1 MRITWLLEATD
12 QLWGGIKVALED
24 ANWLHRRGHQVT
36 VLSRTGRPAWMQ
48 IECAFRQVQDFRAEH
63 LPPGDVVIGTFW
75 STVPW
80 AACAGTD
87 KGVAV
92 HFCQGYEG
100 DFPENGPL
108 RDRIE
113 AAYRLPNVRHLT
125 IAPHLTRLLTE
136 RFRAK
141 PTELVHVVDHTVH
154 TPGPARSPGS
164 VLRVGLVGPW
174 QVGWKDLATGFA
186 ACELAHRAGQKLV
199 LVRATNTGPDAKELS
214 TPFPVEW
221 HQKLPPS
228 RMGDFYR
235 SLDLFLGTSSGSEE
249 GFFLPAIE
257 AMACGVPT
265 VLTDVPCFRDHE
277 QTGVREFALFVPPR
291 NPAAMA
297 EAIVVAGGMPD
308 VRHALRKQGLELAQR
323 YTQDAHGAALEAA
336 LQSFVTASANERP
349 SLKLVGGPDLDECI
363 DPTDAR
369 LQLAAASACM
379 EAGDTAGALQIYDA
393 LVASGCDDEAVHA
406 GRGHALHARGR
417 LREAADAFR
426 TALAIGTRCADSYNR
441 LGVVLFQAGDVRGA
455 RHAFERA
462 LLLQPD
468 HGDALAN
475 LAALPAA

>member
-1 MRITWLLEATD
+1 MRITWLMEATD
-12 QLWGGIKVALED
+12 QLWGGVKVALEN

-36 VLSRTGRPAWMQ
+36 VLSRSGPPAWMR
-48 IECAFRQVQDFRAEH
+48 IECGFRQVQDFRPEH
-63 LPPGDVVIGTFW
+63 LPAGDVVIGTFW
-75 STVPW
+75 TTVPW
-80 AACAGTD
+80 AASAGAD

-100 DFPENGPL
+100 DFPEHAPL

-113 AAYRLPNVRHLT
+113 ATYRLPNVRHLT
-125 IAPHLTRLLTE
+125 IAPHLTRLLRE
-136 RFRAK
+136 RFRAD
-141 PTELVHVVDHTVH
+141 PTELVYVVDHGVH
-154 TPGPARSPGS
+154 TPAPPRSPGS

-174 QVGWKDLATGFA
+174 QVGWKDLPTGFA

-199 LVRATNTGPDAKELS
+199 LVRATNTTPDPKELA

-221 HQKLPPS
+221 HQKLPPA

-235 SLDLFLGTSSGSEE
+235 SLDVFLGTSSGSEE

-257 AMACGVPT
+257 AMACGIPA
-265 VLTDVPCFRDHE
+265 VLTDVPCFREHE
-277 QTGVREFALFVPPR
+277 HTGIRDYALFVPPR
-291 NPAAMA
+291 DPAAMA
-297 EAIVVAGGMPD
+297 EAIVVAGGVPD
-308 VRHALRKQGLELAQR
+308 VRLALRTAGLQLAAR
-323 YTQDAHGAALEAA
+323 YTQDVHGEQLEAA
-336 LQSFVTASANERP
+336 LRRFVDAKKTDRP
-349 SLKLVGGPDLDECI
+349 SLKLVAGPDLDESV

-369 LQLAAASACM
+369 LQLAAATACM
-379 EAGDTAGALQIYDA
+379 EAGDTQGALQIYDA
-393 LVASGCDDEAVHA
+393 LLASGCDDEAVHT

-426 TALAIGTRCADSYNR
+426 TALAVGTRCADAYNR
-441 LGVVLFQAGDVRGA
+441 LGVVLFQAGDLRGA
-455 RHAFERA
+455 RQAFERA